1 VIEYSKR
8 MESCD
13 EDDVSCGESK
23 LVFDFLPVDDRPTL
37 LDSQKSEGHAPRSHN
52 LIVHWR
58 EVKGTKVT
66 SIFSEILC
74 CKRLVIVNN

>member
-1 VIEYSKR
+1 
-8 MESCD
+8 MELISL
-13 EDDVSCGESK
+13 VESK

-37 LDSQKSEGHAPRSHN
+37 LDSS

-58 EVKGTKVT
+58 EVEGTKVT